1 MKILWRLAKEAKK
14 FRALLTIAILS
25 TVALTGVNLIAPR
38 LLANIVSIISS
49 GMNSAGL
56 RQILVIAA
64 VLLALYASR
73 ILFRFLANYLAHK
86 AAWVLVQELRIKV
99 YNKLQSFSI
108 GYFYNKQ
115 TGDLMSRVITD
126 TETFEQL
133 YAHIIP
139 ESISNALTVIGVT
152 VILFIINWKLAL
164 FTSIPIPFI
173 LLSAWIFI
181 KKVRPNFQKTQKA
194 RGLLSAQLLDN
205 FSGMHETQAF
215 GQQERATEQ
224 VTEKATNVT
233 KNVLYALKI
242 SGIFH
247 PSVEFLTALGTV
259 VVVGFGGYL
268 AFHGS
273 LNVLDI
279 VTFLLYLS
287 LFYAPIT
294 NVAQLIENAQ
304 QAFAGAERVIE
315 ILDTPQP
322 VMDAENAVAIE
333 HVKGQLEFEH
343 VSFSYA
349 DNVPVLEDISFKVE
363 PGQMIAF
370 VGATGVGKTTLTQLI
385 SRFYDPTAGRILLD
399 GRDIRTITQES
410 LHRNIAMVFQDTFLF
425 NGTIA
430 ENIAFAKPDAPL
442 QEIEQAAA
450 AARIHDDIKEMPEE
464 YDTRV
469 GERGMRLSGGQ
480 KQRVAIARAVLCS
493 APILILDEATASVD
507 VETEAAIQEAI
518 LELSGTKTIFVIA
531 HRLSTVRKADVIL
544 VLEHG
549 KIVQQ
554 GNHETLIAQPGIYR
568 RMCRTQEKGAR
579 LAVD

>member
-14 FRALLTIAILS
+14 YRLLLIIAILS
-25 TVALTGVNLIAPR
+25 TIVITAISLAAPR
-38 LLANIVSIISS
+38 FLSQMVSIVSS
-49 GMNSAGL
+49 GMTSDGL
-56 RQILVIAA
+56 KRILQLAA
-64 VLLALYASR
+64 ILLGLYASR
-73 ILFRFLANYLAHK
+73 ILFRFLASYLAHK

-108 GYFYNKQ
+108 GYYYNRQ

-139 ESISNALTVIGVT
+139 ETITNALTVSGVT
-152 VILFIINWKLAL
+152 IILLIINWKLAL
-164 FTSIPIPFI
+164 LTSIPIPFI
-173 LLSAWIFI
+173 LFSAWIFTT
-181 KKVRPNFQKTQKA
+181 KVRPNFQRTQKA
-194 RGLLSAQLLDN
+194 RGELSAQLLDN

-224 VTEKATNVT
+224 VTEKANKVTTNL
-233 KNVLYALKI
+233 LYALKL

-259 VVVGFGGYL
+259 IVVGFGGYF
-268 AFHGS
+268 AFIGS
-273 LNVLDI
+273 INVGDI
-279 VTFLLYLS
+279 VAFLLYLT
-287 LFYAPIT
+287 LFYTPIT
-294 NVAQLIENAQ
+294 NAAQLLESAQ
-304 QAFAGAERVIE
+304 QAIAGAERVIE

-322 VMDAENAVAIE
+322 VTDAEDAVAIKD
-333 HVKGQLEFEH
+333 VKGYLEFEH
-343 VSFSYA
+343 VSFSYS

-385 SRFYDPTAGRILLD
+385 SRFYDPTGGRILLD

-425 NGTIA
+425 NGTIG
-430 ENIAFAKPDAPL
+430 ENIAFAQPDAS
-442 QEIEQAAA
+442 QATIEQAARV
-450 AARIHDDIKEMPEE
+450 ARIHDDIMEMPDKYE
-464 YDTRV
+464 TAV

-480 KQRVAIARAVLCS
+480 KQRVAIARAVLCN
-493 APILILDEATASVD
+493 APVLILDEATASVD
-507 VETEAAIQEAI
+507 VETEASIQEAI
-518 LELSGTKTIFVIA
+518 FELSGTKTIFAIA

-544 VLEHG
+544 VLEDG

-554 GNHETLIAQPGIYR
+554 GNHDTLIAQEGIYR
-568 RMCRTQEKGAR
+568 RMCRTQENGTQ
-579 LAVD
+579 LAAN

>member
-1 MKILWRLAKEAKK
+1 MKLLWRLAKEAKK

-86 AAWVLVQELRIKV
+86 AAWVLVQELRVKV

-333 HVKGQLEFEH
+333 DVKGQLEFEH

-442 QEIEQAAA
+442 QEIEQAASA
-450 AARIHDDIKEMPEE
+450 AQIHDDIKEMPDE

-554 GNHETLIAQPGIYR
+554 GNHETLIVQPGIYR

-579 LAVD
+579 LATD

>member
-1 MKILWRLAKEAKK
+1 MKLLWRLAKEAKK

-86 AAWVLVQELRIKV
+86 AAWVLVQELRVKV

-333 HVKGQLEFEH
+333 DVKGQLEFEH

-450 AARIHDDIKEMPEE
+450 AARIHDDIKEMPDE

-554 GNHETLIAQPGIYR
+554 GNHETLIVQPGIYR

-579 LAVD
+579 LATD

>member
-14 FRALLTIAILS
+14 YRALLMISIISTIA
-25 TVALTGVNLIAPR
+25 LTAVNLIAPR
-38 LLANIVSIISS
+38 LLSNIVSIV
-49 GMNSAGL
+49 SAGVTSDGL
-56 RQILVIAA
+56 RQIFIITA

-108 GYFYNKQ
+108 GYYYNKQ

-233 KNVLYALKI
+233 KNLLYALKI

-259 VVVGFGGYL
+259 IVVGFGGYY

-273 LNVLDI
+273 INVSDI
-279 VTFLLYLS
+279 VAFLLYLS

-322 VMDAENAVAIE
+322 VVDAENAVAIE
-333 HVKGQLEFEH
+333 KVNGRLEFEH
-343 VSFSYA
+343 VSFSYS
-349 DNVPVLEDISFKVE
+349 DNVPVLDDISFKVE

-399 GRDIRTITQES
+399 GRDLRTITQES

-430 ENIAFAKPDAPL
+430 ENIAFAKPAAPL
-442 QEIEQAAA
+442 EEIEQAAA
-450 AARIHDDIKEMPEE
+450 AARIHDDIMEMPDE

-579 LAVD
+579 LAVE

>member
-1 MKILWRLAKEAKK
+1 MKLLWRLAKEAKK

-224 VTEKATNVT
+224 VTEKAANVT

>member
-14 FRALLTIAILS
+14 YRALLTIAILS
-25 TVALTGVNLIAPR
+25 TIALTAVNLIAPR
-38 LLANIVSIISS
+38 LLTNIVSIISTGITS
-49 GMNSAGL
+49 DGL
-56 RQILVIAA
+56 RRIYVITA

-99 YNKLQSFSI
+99 YDKLQSFSI
-108 GYFYNKQ
+108 GYYYNKQ
-115 TGDLMSRVITD
+115 TGDLMSRVISD

-152 VILFIINWKLAL
+152 VILFTINWKLAL

-215 GQQERATEQ
+215 GQQERATEH

-233 KNVLYALKI
+233 KNLLYALKI

-247 PSVEFLTALGTV
+247 PSVEFLTAVGTV
-259 VVVGFGGYL
+259 VVVGFGGYY

-273 LNVLDI
+273 INVADI
-279 VTFLLYLS
+279 VGFLLYLS

-322 VMDAENAVAIE
+322 VKDAENAVAIKD
-333 HVKGQLEFEH
+333 VTGRLEFEH
-343 VSFSYA
+343 VSFSYS
-349 DNVPVLEDISFKVE
+349 DSVPVLTDISFKVE

-385 SRFYDPTAGRILLD
+385 SRFFDPTAGRILLE

-430 ENIAFAKPDAPL
+430 ENIAFAKPDSS
-442 QEIEQAAA
+442 QQQIEQAAIV
-450 AARIHDDIKEMPEE
+450 ARIHDDIMEMPDKYE
-464 YDTRV
+464 TRV

-480 KQRVAIARAVLCS
+480 KQRVAIARAVLCN

-518 LELSGTKTIFVIA
+518 LDLSGTKTIFAIA

-544 VLEHG
+544 VIEDG

-554 GNHETLIAQPGIYR
+554 GNHDTLVAQPGIYS
-568 RMCRTQEKGAR
+568 RMCRTQEKGAH
-579 LAVD
+579 LASD

>member
-49 GMNSAGL
+49 GMTSAGL
-56 RQILVIAA
+56 RQIFVIAA

-86 AAWVLVQELRIKV
+86 AAWVLVQELRVKV

-333 HVKGQLEFEH
+333 DVKGQLEFEH

-450 AARIHDDIKEMPEE
+450 AARIHDDIKEMPDE

-554 GNHETLIAQPGIYR
+554 GNHETLIVQPGIYR

-579 LAVD
+579 LATD

>member
-49 GMNSAGL
+49 GITSAGL

-64 VLLALYASR
+64 VLLGLYASR
-73 ILFRFLANYLAHK
+73 ILFRFMANYLAHK
-86 AAWVLVQELRIKV
+86 AAWVLVQELRIKA

-152 VILFIINWKLAL
+152 IILFIINWKLAL

-322 VMDAENAVAIE
+322 VMDSENAVAIE
-333 HVKGQLEFEH
+333 NVNGRLEFEH
-343 VSFSYA
+343 VSFSYS
-349 DNVPVLEDISFKVE
+349 DNVLVLEDISFKVE

-442 QEIEQAAA
+442 QEIEQAAS
-450 AARIHDDIKEMPEE
+450 AARIHDDIKEMPDE

-544 VLEHG
+544 VLENG

-554 GNHETLIAQPGIYR
+554 GNHDTLIAQPGIYR

-579 LAVD
+579 LATD

>member
-1 MKILWRLAKEAKK
+1 MKLLWRLAKEAKK

-450 AARIHDDIKEMPEE
+450 AARIHDDIKEMPDE

>member
-14 FRALLTIAILS
+14 YRALLMISIISTIA
-25 TVALTGVNLIAPR
+25 LTAVNLIAPR
-38 LLANIVSIISS
+38 LLSNIVSIV
-49 GMNSAGL
+49 SAGVTSDGL
-56 RQILVIAA
+56 RQIFIITA

-73 ILFRFLANYLAHK
+73 ILFRFLAKYLAHK

-108 GYFYNKQ
+108 GYYYNKQ

-152 VILFIINWKLAL
+152 VILLIINWKLAL

-233 KNVLYALKI
+233 KNLLYALKI

-259 VVVGFGGYL
+259 IVVGFGGYY

-273 LNVLDI
+273 INVSDI
-279 VTFLLYLS
+279 VAFLLYLS

-322 VMDAENAVAIE
+322 VVDAENAVAIE
-333 HVKGQLEFEH
+333 KVNGRLEFEH
-343 VSFSYA
+343 VSFSYS
-349 DNVPVLEDISFKVE
+349 DNVPVLDDISFKVE

-430 ENIAFAKPDAPL
+430 ENIAFAKPAAPL
-442 QEIEQAAA
+442 EEIEQAAA
-450 AARIHDDIKEMPEE
+450 AARIHDDIMEMPDE

-544 VLEHG
+544 VIEDG

-554 GNHETLIAQPGIYR
+554 GNHDTLIAQPGIYR

-579 LAVD
+579 LGTD

>member
-49 GMNSAGL
+49 GITSAGL

-64 VLLALYASR
+64 VLLGLYASR
-73 ILFRFLANYLAHK
+73 ILFRFMANYLAHK
-86 AAWVLVQELRIKV
+86 AAWVLVQELRIKA

-139 ESISNALTVIGVT
+139 ESISNALTVVGVT
-152 VILFIINWKLAL
+152 VILLTINWRLAL
-164 FTSIPIPFI
+164 FTVIPIPFI

-224 VTEKATNVT
+224 VTEKAANVT

-279 VTFLLYLS
+279 GTFLLYLS
-287 LFYAPIT
+287 LFY
-294 NVAQLIENAQ
+294 
-304 QAFAGAERVIE
+304 
-315 ILDTPQP
+315 
-322 VMDAENAVAIE
+322 
-333 HVKGQLEFEH
+333 K
-343 VSFSYA
+343 
-349 DNVPVLEDISFKVE
+349 
-363 PGQMIAF
+363 
-370 VGATGVGKTTLTQLI
+370 
-385 SRFYDPTAGRILLD
+385 
-399 GRDIRTITQES
+399 
-410 LHRNIAMVFQDTFLF
+410 NI
-425 NGTIA
+425 
-430 ENIAFAKPDAPL
+430 
-442 QEIEQAAA
+442 
-450 AARIHDDIKEMPEE
+450 
-464 YDTRV
+464 
-469 GERGMRLSGGQ
+469 
-480 KQRVAIARAVLCS
+480 
-493 APILILDEATASVD
+493 
-507 VETEAAIQEAI
+507 
-518 LELSGTKTIFVIA
+518 
-531 HRLSTVRKADVIL
+531 
-544 VLEHG
+544 
-549 KIVQQ
+549 
-554 GNHETLIAQPGIYR
+554 
-568 RMCRTQEKGAR
+568 
-579 LAVD
+579 

>member
-14 FRALLTIAILS
+14 YRVLLTIAILS
-25 TVALTGVNLIAPR
+25 TIALTAVNLIVPR
-38 LLANIVSIISS
+38 LLTNIVAIMTAGVTSD
-49 GMNSAGL
+49 GL
-56 RQILVIAA
+56 RQIYIITA
-64 VLLALYASR
+64 VLLVLYASR

-108 GYFYNKQ
+108 GYYYNKQ
-115 TGDLMSRVITD
+115 TGDLMSRVIAD

-152 VILFIINWKLAL
+152 VILFTINWKLAL

-173 LLSAWIFI
+173 LWSAWIFI

-194 RGLLSAQLLDN
+194 RGVLNAQLLDN

-215 GQQERATEQ
+215 GQQERASGQ

-233 KNVLYALKI
+233 THLLHALKI

-259 VVVGFGGYL
+259 IVVGFGGYYV
-268 AFHGS
+268 FHGS
-273 LNVLDI
+273 MQSADI
-279 VTFLLYLS
+279 VGFLLYLS
-287 LFYAPIT
+287 LFFAPIT

-322 VMDAENAVAIE
+322 VVDAENAVNIQN
-333 HVKGQLEFEH
+333 VSGRIEFEH
-343 VSFSYA
+343 VSFSYS
-349 DNVPVLEDISFKVE
+349 DEVPVLSDVSFVAK

-370 VGATGVGKTTLTQLI
+370 VGSTGVGKTTLTQLI
-385 SRFYDPTAGRILLD
+385 ARFYDPTGGRILLD
-399 GRDIRTITQES
+399 GIDIRTITQDS

-425 NGTIA
+425 NGSIA
-430 ENIAFAKPDAPL
+430 ENIAFAKPDASQ
-442 QEIEQAAA
+442 QEIEQAAV
-450 AARIHDDIKEMPEE
+450 AARIHDDIMEMPDG

-480 KQRVAIARAVLCS
+480 KQRVAIARAVLCN

-518 LELSGTKTIFVIA
+518 LDLSGTKTIFAIA
-531 HRLSTVRKADVIL
+531 HRLSTVRRADVIL
-544 VLEHG
+544 VIEDG

-554 GNHETLIAQPGIYR
+554 GNHDTLVAQEGIYR
-568 RMCRTQEKGAR
+568 RMCRTQEKGAQ
-579 LAVD
+579 LANG

>member
-14 FRALLTIAILS
+14 YRALLMISIISTIA
-25 TVALTGVNLIAPR
+25 LTAVNLIAPR
-38 LLANIVSIISS
+38 LLSNIVSIV
-49 GMNSAGL
+49 SAGVTSDGL
-56 RQILVIAA
+56 RQIFIITA

-108 GYFYNKQ
+108 GYYYNKQ

-233 KNVLYALKI
+233 KNLLYALKI

-259 VVVGFGGYL
+259 IVVGFGAYY

-273 LNVLDI
+273 INVSDI
-279 VTFLLYLS
+279 VAFLLYLS

-322 VMDAENAVAIE
+322 VVDAENAVAIE
-333 HVKGQLEFEH
+333 KVNGRLEFEH
-343 VSFSYA
+343 VSFSYS
-349 DNVPVLEDISFKVE
+349 DNVPVLDDISFKVE

-399 GRDIRTITQES
+399 GRDLRTITQES

-430 ENIAFAKPDAPL
+430 ENIAFAKPAAPL
-442 QEIEQAAA
+442 EEIEQAAA
-450 AARIHDDIKEMPEE
+450 AARIHDDIMEMPDE

-544 VLEHG
+544 VIEDG

-554 GNHETLIAQPGIYR
+554 GNHDTLIAQPGIYR

-579 LAVD
+579 LGTD

>member
-1 MKILWRLAKEAKK
+1 MKLLWRLAKEAKK

-64 VLLALYASR
+64 VLLGLYASR

-152 VILFIINWKLAL
+152 IILFIINWKLAL

-322 VMDAENAVAIE
+322 VMDSENAVAIE
-333 HVKGQLEFEH
+333 NVNGRLEFEH
-343 VSFSYA
+343 VSFSYS
-349 DNVPVLEDISFKVE
+349 DNILVLEDISFKVE

-442 QEIEQAAA
+442 QEIEQAAS
-450 AARIHDDIKEMPEE
+450 AARIHDDIKEMPDE

-544 VLEHG
+544 VLENG

-554 GNHETLIAQPGIYR
+554 GNHDTLIAQPGIYR

-579 LAVD
+579 LATD